1 MNRFNAFLMRKFYLF
16 VLILFT
22 VQVLHGSSLVF
33 AGMAHEQGIFGQSES
48 PFPIGDFV
56 FFMILSACIFYLLL
70 LRRSADIK
78 EGRYKV

>member
-1 MNRFNAFLMRKFYLF
+1 MNRFNAFLMRKFYLI

-22 VQVLHGSSLVF
+22 VQVLHGSSLIF
-33 AGMAHEQGIFGQSES
+33 AGMAHEQGVFREHEA

-78 EGRYKV
+78 AGRYKV